1 MPSNYKTVINFRDG
15 IQVDTDDLISN
26 NGLVGIGSTIPRQ
39 QLDVRGN
46 VIVSEN
52 SEFNNVK
59 VTGITSFQNDVAVS
73 SGSSVGIGTSVP
85 EAAFQVGIG
94 TTGFTVDEQGNVTAV
109 EYFGSGANLTNIP
122 ASVWTNPGAGNTI
135 FTLKDVGI
143 GTEQPRGGADFGV
156 GYEILMDAESG
167 IGTFEGIVTKN
178 ITVLNQT
185 GAGQGNVEADV
196 GTFSTITVSNTA
208 TIDKLDG
215 NLIGLSTIVGTASS
229 ANTILVTDESTDNL
243 MYPVFVSGQVIGG
256 EIVTGFQTARAGSN
270 LRFDSSTGT
279 FSATSLTAAGGISI
293 GPGGIMT
300 ATTFSGTATTA
311 LNASIAYG
319 IGGDPDIQVDSVD
332 INGTAPTFLRGA
344 GVSTVGED
352 LRVGNFLGVGDTV
365 SAVGDAGGFIGTVR
379 VHNGDLILGGSISIG
394 GSLVGTVELGSTQNI
409 NVLNVG
415 AGLSVAGIS
424 TFQGTVTG
432 GADFNVTGT
441 VTAGELDATDSS
453 NIGGGQTIG
462 SGLVVGNTVAGS
474 DIRVLNGGGLII
486 GSGIT
491 MNGDI
496 TGADAITATGAISGG
511 NISGASIVG
520 TNLNIAG
527 ISTLGSANCSDLSI
541 AGGLNV
547 TGIGTISTGQIK
559 IDGLTG
565 VVSAVG
571 YRASGVST
579 FTDVLITGGQNTRM
593 FSQYVGVNTGV
604 RKITD
609 GVEIYRTQSELFM
622 DAYSQGIGI
631 GTTSGDRLMNS
642 KLYVGYGRNGNALL
656 DSVSIFE
663 SGSIGIGTTA
673 VEATSQGVEGVDI
686 YRNIRLFGNHT
697 GMGGTVGV
705 ATNVI
710 QVGFN
715 TTQPGGALDMR
726 SAGAP
731 LCLPVCEGNTDNSG
745 MSFFHSDGDHTGNI
759 WFSKHDMKLRVAM
772 GQGSANFIGM
782 VSETYGKTLNDWMA
796 IRGFKGPI
804 FESEQSKTNQT
815 PTFPVDEPVGWTTSN
830 MGYFSPTHQI
840 QVYCADDQWRSLVG
854 SATTGYE
861 IITVGNTAV
870 LNLVGVGSI
879 VLGSFS

>member
-143 GTEQPRGGADFGV
+143 GTEQPRDGADFGV
-156 GYEILMDAESG
+156 GFEILMDAESG

-185 GAGQGNVEADV
+185 GAGQGNVEAEV
-196 GTFSTITVSNTA
+196 GTFSTITATSNITGSLIGNADTA
-208 TIDKLDG
+208 TLAT
-215 NLIGLSTIVGTASS
+215 NSQGLTGTPDITVNS
-229 ANTILVTDESTDNL
+229 I
-243 MYPVFVSGQVIGG
+243 VSGG
-256 EIVTGFQTARAGSN
+256 
-270 LRFDSSTGT
+270 GT
-279 FSATSLTAAGGISI
+279 FSNLTEFDSIQVSGGITASN
-293 GPGGIMT
+293 GIIT
-300 ATTFSGTATTA
+300 ATTFSGTATTS
-311 LNASIAYG
+311 LNASIAYA

-352 LRVGNFLGVGDTV
+352 LRVGNFLGVGNTV

-394 GSLVGTVELGSTQNI
+394 GSLVGSVELGSTQNI

-474 DIRVLNGGGLII
+474 SIRVLNGGGLII

-496 TGADAITATGAISGG
+496 TGADGITATGDISGG
-511 NISGASIVG
+511 NISGANIVG
-520 TNLNIAG
+520 TNLNVAG
-527 ISTLGSANCSDLSI
+527 ISTLGSANCSNLSI

-547 TGIGTISTGQIK
+547 TGVGTISTGQIK

-579 FTDVLITGGQNTRM
+579 FTDLLITGGQNTRM

-686 YRNIRLFGNHT
+686 YRNIRLFGGHT

-726 SAGAP
+726 AAGAP

-745 MSFFHSDGDHTGNI
+745 MSFFHSDGDHIGNI

>member
-46 VIVSEN
+46 IIVSEN

-185 GAGQGNVEADV
+185 GAGQGNVEAEV
-196 GTFSTITVSNTA
+196 GTFSTITATSNITGSLIGNADTA
-208 TIDKLDG
+208 TLAT
-215 NLIGLSTIVGTASS
+215 NAQGLTDVPAIIVSS
-229 ANTILVTDESTDNL
+229 I
-243 MYPVFVSGQVIGG
+243 VSGG
-256 EIVTGFQTARAGSN
+256 
-270 LRFDSSTGT
+270 GT
-279 FSATSLTAAGGISI
+279 FSNLTEFESIQVSGGITASN
-293 GPGGIMT
+293 GIVT
-300 ATTFSGTATTA
+300 ATTFSGTATTS
-311 LNASIAYG
+311 LNAAIAYG

-453 NIGGGQTIG
+453 NIGGVKTIG

-491 MNGDI
+491 MNGSI
-496 TGADAITATGAISGG
+496 TGADGITATGAISGG
-511 NISGASIVG
+511 NISGANIVG
-520 TNLNIAG
+520 TNLNVAG
-527 ISTLGSANCSDLSI
+527 ISTLGSANCSNLSI

-579 FTDVLITGGQNTRM
+579 FTDLLISGGQNTRM

-642 KLYVGYGRNGNALL
+642 KFYVGYGRNGNALL

-726 SAGAP
+726 AAGQP
-731 LCLPVCEGNTDNSG
+731 LCLPVADGNTASSG
-745 MSFFHSDGDHTGNI
+745 GSYFHSDGDHIGNL
-759 WFSKHDMKLRVAM
+759 WFSKHDMKLKVAM
-772 GQGSANFIGM
+772 GQGSGNFIGLLT
-782 VSETYGKTLNDWMA
+782 ETFGKTLNDFVS

-804 FESEQSKTNQT
+804 FESELNKTAQT
-815 PTFPVDEPVGWTTSN
+815 PTVPVDEPVGWSTSN
-830 MGYFSPTHQI
+830 MGYFSPTHQL

>member
-46 VIVSEN
+46 IIVSEN

-185 GAGQGNVEADV
+185 GAGQGNVEAEV
-196 GTFSTITVSNTA
+196 GTFSTITATSNITGSLIGNADTA
-208 TIDKLDG
+208 TLAT
-215 NLIGLSTIVGTASS
+215 NAQGLTDVPDIIVSS
-229 ANTILVTDESTDNL
+229 I
-243 MYPVFVSGQVIGG
+243 VSGG
-256 EIVTGFQTARAGSN
+256 
-270 LRFDSSTGT
+270 GT
-279 FSATSLTAAGGISI
+279 FSNLTEFESIQVSGGITASN
-293 GPGGIMT
+293 GIIT
-300 ATTFSGTATTA
+300 ATTFSGTATTS
-311 LNASIAYG
+311 LNAAIAYG

-352 LRVGNFLGVGDTV
+352 LRVGNFLGVGNTI

-491 MNGDI
+491 MNGSI

-520 TNLNIAG
+520 TNLNVAG
-527 ISTLGSANCSDLSI
+527 ISTLGSANCSNLSI

-579 FTDVLITGGQNTRM
+579 FTDLLISGGQNTRM

-642 KLYVGYGRNGNALL
+642 KFYVGYGRNGNALL

>member
-46 VIVSEN
+46 VIVSEGA
-52 SEFNNVK
+52 EFNNVT
-59 VTGITSFQNDVAVS
+59 VTGITSFKNDVAVS
-73 SGSSVGIGTSVP
+73 SGSSVGIGTTVP

-122 ASVWTNPGAGNTI
+122 ASVWTNPGAGDTI

-143 GTEQPRGGADFGV
+143 GTDQPRGGADFAV
-156 GYEILMDAESG
+156 GYEIYMDAESG
-167 IGTFEGIVTKN
+167 IGTFEGLVTKN
-178 ITVLNQT
+178 ITVLNET
-185 GAGQGNVEADV
+185 GAGQGNINAEV
-196 GTFSTITVSNTA
+196 GTFSTIT
-208 TIDKLDG
+208 
-215 NLIGLSTIVGTASS
+215 ASS
-229 ANTILVTDESTDNL
+229 AFVGSLAGNADTATVATNAQGLTDVPAIVVSS
-243 MYPVFVSGQVIGG
+243 VVSGG
-256 EIVTGFQTARAGSN
+256 
-270 LRFDSSTGT
+270 GT
-279 FSATSLTAAGGISI
+279 FSNLTEFDSIQVSGGITASN
-293 GPGGIMT
+293 GIIT
-300 ATTFSGTATTA
+300 ATTFSGTATTS

-344 GVSTVGED
+344 GVSTVGEE
-352 LRVGNFLGVGDTV
+352 LRVGEFLGVGNTS
-365 SAVGDAGGFIGTVR
+365 SAVGDAAGFIGTVR

-394 GSLVGTVELGSTQNI
+394 GSLVGSVELGSTQNI

-462 SGLVVGNTVAGS
+462 SSLVVGNTVAGS
-474 DIRVLNGGGLII
+474 DIRVLNGGGLIL

-491 MNGDI
+491 MNGSI
-496 TGADAITATGAISGG
+496 TGADGITATGAISGG
-511 NISGASIVG
+511 NITGQNIVG
-520 TNLNIAG
+520 SNINIAG
-527 ISTLGSANCSDLSI
+527 ISTIGIAKASSLEI

-571 YRASGVST
+571 YRASGIST
-579 FTDVLITGGQNTRM
+579 FSDILVTSGQNTRI
-593 FSQYVGVNTGV
+593 FGQYIGVNTGN
-604 RKITD
+604 RRITD
-609 GVEIYRTQSELFM
+609 GVEIYSTQSELFM
-622 DAYSQGIGI
+622 DAYSQGVGI

-642 KLYVGYGRNGNALL
+642 KFYVGYGRNGNALL

-673 VEATSQGVEGVDI
+673 VAATSEGLENVDI
-686 YRNIRLFGNHT
+686 YRNIRLFGDHT
-697 GMGGTVGV
+697 GIGGTIGVG
-705 ATNVI
+705 TNTI
-710 QVGFN
+710 QIGFN

-726 SAGAP
+726 SAGQP
-731 LCLPVCEGNTDNSG
+731 LCLPVADGNTASSG
-745 MSFFHSDGDHTGNI
+745 GSYFHSEGDHVGNL
-759 WFSKHDMKLRVAM
+759 WFSKHDMKLKIAM
-772 GQGSANFIGM
+772 GQGSGNFIGLLT
-782 VSETYGKTLNDWMA
+782 ETFGKTLNDFVS

-804 FESEQSKTNQT
+804 FESEVNKTAQT
-815 PTFPVDEPVGWTTSN
+815 PTVPVDEPVGWSTSN
-830 MGYFSPTHQI
+830 MGYFSPTHQL

-879 VLGSFS
+879 VLGTFT

>member
-85 EAAFQVGIG
+85 EAAFQVGVG
-94 TTGFTVDEQGNVTAV
+94 TTGFTVSETGVVNAV
-109 EYFGSGANLTNIP
+109 EYYGSGANLTNIP

-156 GYEILMDAESG
+156 GFEILMDAESG

-185 GAGQGNVEADV
+185 GAGQGNVEAEV
-196 GTFSTITVSNTA
+196 GTFSTITATSNITGSLIGNADTA
-208 TIDKLDG
+208 TLAT
-215 NLIGLSTIVGTASS
+215 NSQGLTGTPDITVNS
-229 ANTILVTDESTDNL
+229 I
-243 MYPVFVSGQVIGG
+243 VSGG
-256 EIVTGFQTARAGSN
+256 
-270 LRFDSSTGT
+270 GT
-279 FSATSLTAAGGISI
+279 FSNLTEFDAIQVSGGITASN
-293 GPGGIMT
+293 GIIT
-300 ATTFSGTATTA
+300 ATTFSGTATTS
-311 LNASIAYG
+311 LNASIAYA

-352 LRVGNFLGVGDTV
+352 LRVGNFLGVGNTV

-491 MNGDI
+491 MNGSI
-496 TGADAITATGAISGG
+496 TGADAITASGAISGG
-511 NISGASIVG
+511 NISGANIVG
-520 TNLNIAG
+520 TNLNVAG
-527 ISTLGSANCSDLSI
+527 ISTLGSANCSNLSI

-579 FTDVLITGGQNTRM
+579 FTDLLITGGQNTRM

-673 VEATSQGVEGVDI
+673 VEATNQGVENVDI
-686 YRNIRLFGNHT
+686 YRNIRLFGDHT
-697 GMGGTVGV
+697 GMGGTAGV
-705 ATNVI
+705 TTNTI
-710 QVGFN
+710 QIGFN

-726 SAGAP
+726 AAGQP
-731 LCLPVCEGNTDNSG
+731 LCLPVAEGNTASSG
-745 MSFFHSDGDHTGNI
+745 GSYFHSDGDHIGNL
-759 WFSKHDMKLRVAM
+759 WFSKHDMKLKVAM
-772 GQGSANFIGM
+772 GQGSGNFIGLLT
-782 VSETYGKTLNDWMA
+782 ETFGKTLNDFVS

-804 FESEQSKTNQT
+804 FESELSKTQQT
-815 PTFPVDEPVGWTTSN
+815 PTVPVDEPVGWSTSN
-830 MGYFSPTHQI
+830 MGYFSPTHQL

>member
-1 MPSNYKTVINFRDG
+1 MPSNYKSVINFRDG

-46 VIVSEN
+46 VIVSEGA
-52 SEFNNVK
+52 EFNNVT
-59 VTGITSFQNDVAVS
+59 VTGITSFKNDVAVS
-73 SGSSVGIGTSVP
+73 SGSSVGIGTTVP

-122 ASVWTNPGAGNTI
+122 ASVWTNPGAGDTI

-143 GTEQPRGGADFGV
+143 GTDQPRGGADFAV
-156 GYEILMDAESG
+156 GYEIYMDAESG
-167 IGTFEGIVTKN
+167 IGTFEGLVTKN
-178 ITVLNQT
+178 ITVLNET
-185 GAGQGNVEADV
+185 GAGQGNINAEV
-196 GTFSTITVSNTA
+196 GTFSTIT
-208 TIDKLDG
+208 
-215 NLIGLSTIVGTASS
+215 ASS
-229 ANTILVTDESTDNL
+229 AFVGSLAGNADTATVATNAQGLTDVPAIVVSS
-243 MYPVFVSGQVIGG
+243 VVSGG
-256 EIVTGFQTARAGSN
+256 
-270 LRFDSSTGT
+270 GT
-279 FSATSLTAAGGISI
+279 FSNLTEFDSIQVSGGITASN
-293 GPGGIMT
+293 GIIT
-300 ATTFSGTATTA
+300 ATTFSGTATTS

-352 LRVGNFLGVGDTV
+352 LRVGNFIGVGNTV

-462 SGLVVGNTVAGS
+462 SSLVVGNTVAGS
-474 DIRVLNGGGLII
+474 DIRVLNGGGLIL

-491 MNGDI
+491 MNGSI
-496 TGADAITATGAISGG
+496 TGADGITATGAISGG
-511 NISGASIVG
+511 NITGQNIVG
-520 TNLNIAG
+520 SNINIAG
-527 ISTLGSANCSDLSI
+527 ISTIGIAKASSLEI

-571 YRASGVST
+571 YRASGIST
-579 FTDVLITGGQNTRM
+579 FSDILVTSGQNTRI
-593 FSQYVGVNTGV
+593 FGQYIGVNTGN
-604 RKITD
+604 RRITD
-609 GVEIYRTQSELFM
+609 GVEIYSTQSELFM
-622 DAYSQGIGI
+622 DAYSQGVGI

-642 KLYVGYGRNGNALL
+642 KFYVGYGRNGNALL

-673 VEATSQGVEGVDI
+673 VAATSEGLENVDI
-686 YRNIRLFGNHT
+686 YRNIRLFGDHT
-697 GMGGTVGV
+697 GIGGTIGVG
-705 ATNVI
+705 TNTI
-710 QVGFN
+710 QIGFN

-726 SAGAP
+726 SAGQP
-731 LCLPVCEGNTDNSG
+731 LCLPVADGNTASSG
-745 MSFFHSDGDHTGNI
+745 GSYFHSEGDHVGNL
-759 WFSKHDMKLRVAM
+759 WFSKHDMKLKIAM
-772 GQGSANFIGM
+772 GQGSGNFIGLLT
-782 VSETYGKTLNDWMA
+782 ETFGKTLNDFVS

-804 FESEQSKTNQT
+804 FESEVNKTAQT
-815 PTFPVDEPVGWTTSN
+815 PTVPVDEPVGWSTSN
-830 MGYFSPTHQI
+830 MGYFSPTHQL

-879 VLGSFS
+879 VLGTFT

>member
-46 VIVSEN
+46 VIVSEGA
-52 SEFNNVK
+52 EFNNVT
-59 VTGITSFQNDVAVS
+59 VTGISSFKNDIAVS
-73 SGSSVGIGTSVP
+73 SGSSVGIGTTVP

-122 ASVWTNPGAGNTI
+122 ASVWTNPGAGDTI

-143 GTEQPRGGADFGV
+143 GTDQPRGGADFAV
-156 GYEILMDAESG
+156 GYEIYMDAESG
-167 IGTFEGIVTKN
+167 IGTFEGLVTKN
-178 ITVLNQT
+178 ITVLNET
-185 GAGQGNVEADV
+185 GAGQGNINAEV
-196 GTFSTITVSNTA
+196 GTFSTIT
-208 TIDKLDG
+208 
-215 NLIGLSTIVGTASS
+215 ASS
-229 ANTILVTDESTDNL
+229 AFVGSLAGNADSATVATNAQGLTDVPAIVVSS
-243 MYPVFVSGQVIGG
+243 VVSGG
-256 EIVTGFQTARAGSN
+256 
-270 LRFDSSTGT
+270 GT
-279 FSATSLTAAGGISI
+279 FSNLTEFDAIQVSGGITASN
-293 GPGGIMT
+293 GIIT
-300 ATTFSGTATTA
+300 ATTFSGTATTS

-344 GVSTVGED
+344 GVSTVGEE
-352 LRVGNFLGVGDTV
+352 LRVGEFLGVGNTS
-365 SAVGDAGGFIGTVR
+365 SAVGDAAGFIGTAR

-394 GSLVGTVELGSTQNI
+394 GSLVGSVELGSTQNI

-474 DIRVLNGGGLII
+474 DIRVLNGGGLIL

-491 MNGDI
+491 MNGSI
-496 TGADAITATGAISGG
+496 TGADGITATGAISGG
-511 NISGASIVG
+511 NITGQNIVG
-520 TNLNIAG
+520 SNINIAG
-527 ISTLGSANCSDLSI
+527 ISTIGIAKASSLEI

-571 YRASGVST
+571 YRASGIST
-579 FTDVLITGGQNTRM
+579 FSDILVTSGQNTRI
-593 FSQYVGVNTGV
+593 FGQYIGVNTGN
-604 RKITD
+604 RRITD
-609 GVEIYRTQSELFM
+609 GVEIYSTQSELFM
-622 DAYSQGIGI
+622 DAYSQGVGI

-642 KLYVGYGRNGNALL
+642 KFYVGYGRNGNALL

-673 VEATSQGVEGVDI
+673 VAATSEGLENVDI
-686 YRNIRLFGNHT
+686 YRNIRLFGDHT
-697 GMGGTVGV
+697 GIGGTIGVG
-705 ATNVI
+705 TNTI
-710 QVGFN
+710 QIGFN

-726 SAGAP
+726 SAGQP
-731 LCLPVCEGNTDNSG
+731 LCLPVAEGNTASSG
-745 MSFFHSDGDHTGNI
+745 GSYFHSEGDHVGNL
-759 WFSKHDMKLRVAM
+759 WFSKHDMKLKIAM
-772 GQGSANFIGM
+772 GQGSGNFIGLLT
-782 VSETYGKTLNDWMA
+782 ETFGKTLNDFVS

-804 FESEQSKTNQT
+804 FESEVNKTAQT
-815 PTFPVDEPVGWTTSN
+815 PTVPVDEPVGWSTSN
-830 MGYFSPTHQI
+830 MGYFSPTHQL

-879 VLGSFS
+879 VLGTFT

>member
-85 EAAFQVGIG
+85 EAAFQVGVG
-94 TTGFTVDEQGNVTAV
+94 TTGFTVSETGVVNAV
-109 EYFGSGANLTNIP
+109 EYYGSGANLTNIP

-156 GYEILMDAESG
+156 GFEILMDAESG

-185 GAGQGNVEADV
+185 GAGQGNVEAEV
-196 GTFSTITVSNTA
+196 GTFSTITATSNITGSLIGNADTA
-208 TIDKLDG
+208 TLAT
-215 NLIGLSTIVGTASS
+215 NSQGLTGTPDITVNS
-229 ANTILVTDESTDNL
+229 I
-243 MYPVFVSGQVIGG
+243 VSGG
-256 EIVTGFQTARAGSN
+256 
-270 LRFDSSTGT
+270 GT
-279 FSATSLTAAGGISI
+279 FSNLTEFNAIQVSGGITASN
-293 GPGGIMT
+293 GIIT
-300 ATTFSGTATTA
+300 ATTFSGTATTS
-311 LNASIAYG
+311 LNASIAYA

-352 LRVGNFLGVGDTV
+352 LRVGNFLGVGNTI

-496 TGADAITATGAISGG
+496 TGADAITATGDISGG

-527 ISTLGSANCSDLSI
+527 ISTLGSANCSNLSI

-579 FTDVLITGGQNTRM
+579 FTDLLITGGQNTRM

-726 SAGAP
+726 AAGAP

-745 MSFFHSDGDHTGNI
+745 MSFFHSDGDHIGNI

-772 GQGSANFIGM
+772 GQGSGNFIGM

>member
-1 MPSNYKTVINFRDG
+1 MPSNYKSVINFRDG

-46 VIVSEN
+46 VIVSEGA
-52 SEFNNVK
+52 EFNNVT
-59 VTGITSFQNDVAVS
+59 VTGITSFKNDVAVS
-73 SGSSVGIGTSVP
+73 SGSSVGIGTTVP

-122 ASVWTNPGAGNTI
+122 ASVWTNPGAGDTI

-143 GTEQPRGGADFGV
+143 GTDQPRGGADFAV
-156 GYEILMDAESG
+156 GYEIYMDAESG
-167 IGTFEGIVTKN
+167 IGTFEGLVTKN
-178 ITVLNQT
+178 ITVLNET
-185 GAGQGNVEADV
+185 GAGQGNINAEV
-196 GTFSTITVSNTA
+196 GTFSTIT
-208 TIDKLDG
+208 
-215 NLIGLSTIVGTASS
+215 ASS
-229 ANTILVTDESTDNL
+229 AFVGSLAGNADTATVATNAQGLTDVPAIVVSS
-243 MYPVFVSGQVIGG
+243 VVSGG
-256 EIVTGFQTARAGSN
+256 
-270 LRFDSSTGT
+270 GT
-279 FSATSLTAAGGISI
+279 FSNLTEFDSIQVSGGITASN
-293 GPGGIMT
+293 GIIT
-300 ATTFSGTATTA
+300 ATTFSGTATTS

-352 LRVGNFLGVGDTV
+352 LRVGNFIGVGNTV

-394 GSLVGTVELGSTQNI
+394 GSLVGSVELGSTQNI

-491 MNGDI
+491 MNGNI
-496 TGADAITATGAISGG
+496 TGADGITATGAISGG
-511 NISGASIVG
+511 NISGANIVG
-520 TNLNIAG
+520 SNLNVAG
-527 ISTLGSANCSDLSI
+527 ISTIGIAKASSLEI

-571 YRASGVST
+571 YRASGIST
-579 FTDVLITGGQNTRM
+579 FSDILVTSGQNTRI
-593 FSQYVGVNTGV
+593 FGQYIGVNTGN
-604 RKITD
+604 RRITD
-609 GVEIYRTQSELFM
+609 GVEIYSTQSELFM
-622 DAYSQGIGI
+622 DAYSQGVGI

-642 KLYVGYGRNGNALL
+642 KFYVGYGRNGNALL

-673 VEATSQGVEGVDI
+673 VAATSEGLENVDI
-686 YRNIRLFGNHT
+686 YRNIRLFGDHT
-697 GMGGTVGV
+697 GIGGTIGVG
-705 ATNVI
+705 TNTI
-710 QVGFN
+710 QIGFN

-726 SAGAP
+726 SAGQP
-731 LCLPVCEGNTDNSG
+731 LCLPVADGNTASSG
-745 MSFFHSDGDHTGNI
+745 GSYFHSEGDHVGNL
-759 WFSKHDMKLRVAM
+759 WFSKHDMKLKIAM
-772 GQGSANFIGM
+772 GQGSGNFIGLLT
-782 VSETYGKTLNDWMA
+782 ETFGKTLNDFVS

-804 FESEQSKTNQT
+804 FESEVNKTAQT
-815 PTFPVDEPVGWTTSN
+815 PTVPVDEPVGWSTSN
-830 MGYFSPTHQI
+830 MGYFSPTHQL

-879 VLGSFS
+879 VLGTFT

>member
-1 MPSNYKTVINFRDG
+1 MPSNYKSVINFRDG

-46 VIVSEN
+46 VIVSEGA
-52 SEFNNVK
+52 EFNNVT
-59 VTGITSFQNDVAVS
+59 VTGITSFKNDVAVS
-73 SGSSVGIGTSVP
+73 SGSSVGIGTTVP

-122 ASVWTNPGAGNTI
+122 ASVWTNPGAGDTI

-143 GTEQPRGGADFGV
+143 GTDQPRGGADFAV
-156 GYEILMDAESG
+156 GYEIYMDAESG
-167 IGTFEGIVTKN
+167 IGTFEGLVTKN
-178 ITVLNQT
+178 ITVLNET
-185 GAGQGNVEADV
+185 GAGQGNINAEV
-196 GTFSTITVSNTA
+196 GTFSTIT
-208 TIDKLDG
+208 
-215 NLIGLSTIVGTASS
+215 ASS
-229 ANTILVTDESTDNL
+229 AFVGSLAGNADTATVATNAQGLTDVPAIVVSS
-243 MYPVFVSGQVIGG
+243 VVSGG
-256 EIVTGFQTARAGSN
+256 
-270 LRFDSSTGT
+270 GT
-279 FSATSLTAAGGISI
+279 FSNLTEFDSIQVSGGITASN
-293 GPGGIMT
+293 GIIT
-300 ATTFSGTATTA
+300 ATTFSGTATTS

-344 GVSTVGED
+344 GVSTVGEE
-352 LRVGNFLGVGDTV
+352 LRVGEFLGVGNTS
-365 SAVGDAGGFIGTVR
+365 SAVGDAAGFIGTVR

-491 MNGDI
+491 MNGSI
-496 TGADAITATGAISGG
+496 TGADGITATGAISGG
-511 NISGASIVG
+511 NISGANIVG
-520 TNLNIAG
+520 TNLNVAG
-527 ISTLGSANCSDLSI
+527 ISTIGIAKASSLEI

-571 YRASGVST
+571 YRASGIST
-579 FTDVLITGGQNTRM
+579 FSDILVTSGQNTRI
-593 FSQYVGVNTGV
+593 FGQYIGVNTGN
-604 RKITD
+604 RRITD
-609 GVEIYRTQSELFM
+609 GVEIYSTQSELFM
-622 DAYSQGIGI
+622 DAYSQGVGI

-642 KLYVGYGRNGNALL
+642 KFYVGYGRNGNALL

-673 VEATSQGVEGVDI
+673 VAATSEGLENVDI
-686 YRNIRLFGNHT
+686 YRNIRLFGDHT
-697 GMGGTVGV
+697 GIGGTIGVG
-705 ATNVI
+705 TNTI
-710 QVGFN
+710 QIGFN

-726 SAGAP
+726 SAGQP
-731 LCLPVCEGNTDNSG
+731 LCLPVADGNTASSG
-745 MSFFHSDGDHTGNI
+745 GSYFHSEGDHVGNL
-759 WFSKHDMKLRVAM
+759 WFSKHDMKLKIAM
-772 GQGSANFIGM
+772 GQGSGNFIGLLT
-782 VSETYGKTLNDWMA
+782 ETFGKTLNDFVS

-804 FESEQSKTNQT
+804 FESEVNKTAQT
-815 PTFPVDEPVGWTTSN
+815 PTVPVDEPVGWSTSN
-830 MGYFSPTHQI
+830 MGYFSPTHQL

-879 VLGSFS
+879 VLGTFT

>member
-1 MPSNYKTVINFRDG
+1 MPSNYKSVINFRDG

-46 VIVSEN
+46 VIVSEGA
-52 SEFNNVK
+52 EFNNVT
-59 VTGITSFQNDVAVS
+59 VTGITSFKNDVAVS
-73 SGSSVGIGTSVP
+73 SGSSVGIGTTVP

-122 ASVWTNPGAGNTI
+122 ASVWTNPGAGDTI

-143 GTEQPRGGADFGV
+143 GTEQPRGGSDFAV
-156 GYEILMDAESG
+156 GYEIYMDAESG
-167 IGTFEGIVTKN
+167 IGTFEGLVTKN

-185 GAGQGNVEADV
+185 GAGQGNINADV
-196 GTFSTITVSNTA
+196 GTFSTIT
-208 TIDKLDG
+208 
-215 NLIGLSTIVGTASS
+215 ASS
-229 ANTILVTDESTDNL
+229 AIVGSLAGNADTATVATNAQGLTDVPAIIVSS
-243 MYPVFVSGQVIGG
+243 VVSGG
-256 EIVTGFQTARAGSN
+256 
-270 LRFDSSTGT
+270 GT
-279 FSATSLTAAGGISI
+279 FSNLTEFESIQVSGGITASN
-293 GPGGIMT
+293 GIVT
-300 ATTFSGTATTA
+300 ATTFSGTATTS
-311 LNASIAYG
+311 LNAAIAYG

-352 LRVGNFLGVGDTV
+352 LRVGNFIGVGNTV

-474 DIRVLNGGGLII
+474 DIRVLNGGGLIL

-491 MNGDI
+491 MNGSI
-496 TGADAITATGAISGG
+496 TGADGITATGAISGG
-511 NISGASIVG
+511 NITGQNIVG
-520 TNLNIAG
+520 SNINIAG
-527 ISTLGSANCSDLSI
+527 ISTIGIAKASSLEI

-571 YRASGVST
+571 YRASGIST
-579 FTDVLITGGQNTRM
+579 FSDILVTSGQNTRI
-593 FSQYVGVNTGV
+593 FGQYIGVNTGN
-604 RKITD
+604 RRITD
-609 GVEIYRTQSELFM
+609 GVEIYSTQSELFM
-622 DAYSQGIGI
+622 DAYSQGVGI

-642 KLYVGYGRNGNALL
+642 KFYVGYGRNGNALL

-673 VEATSQGVEGVDI
+673 VAATSEGLENVDI
-686 YRNIRLFGNHT
+686 YRNIRLFGDHT
-697 GMGGTVGV
+697 GIGGTIGVG
-705 ATNVI
+705 TNTI
-710 QVGFN
+710 QIGFN

-726 SAGAP
+726 SAGQP
-731 LCLPVCEGNTDNSG
+731 LCLPVAEGNTASSG
-745 MSFFHSDGDHTGNI
+745 GSYFHSEGDHVGNL
-759 WFSKHDMKLRVAM
+759 WFSKHDMKLKIAM
-772 GQGSANFIGM
+772 GQGSGNFIGLLT
-782 VSETYGKTLNDWMA
+782 ETFGKTLNDFVS

-804 FESEQSKTNQT
+804 FESEVNKTAQT
-815 PTFPVDEPVGWTTSN
+815 PTVPVDEPVGWSTSN
-830 MGYFSPTHQI
+830 MGYFSPTHQL

-879 VLGSFS
+879 VLGTFT

>member
-46 VIVSEN
+46 IIVSEN

-143 GTEQPRGGADFGV
+143 GTEQPRNGADFGV

-185 GAGQGNVEADV
+185 GAGQGNVEAEV
-196 GTFSTITVSNTA
+196 GTFSTITATSNITGSLIGNADTA
-208 TIDKLDG
+208 TLAT
-215 NLIGLSTIVGTASS
+215 NAQGLTDVPAIIVSS
-229 ANTILVTDESTDNL
+229 I
-243 MYPVFVSGQVIGG
+243 VSGG
-256 EIVTGFQTARAGSN
+256 
-270 LRFDSSTGT
+270 GT
-279 FSATSLTAAGGISI
+279 FSNLTEFESIQVSGGITASN
-293 GPGGIMT
+293 GIVT
-300 ATTFSGTATTA
+300 ATTFSGTATTS

-352 LRVGNFLGVGDTV
+352 LRVGNFLGVGNTI

-491 MNGDI
+491 MNGSI

-511 NISGASIVG
+511 NITGASIVG
-520 TNLNIAG
+520 TNLNVAG
-527 ISTLGSANCSDLSI
+527 ISTLGSANCSNLSI

-579 FTDVLITGGQNTRM
+579 FTDLLISGGQNTRM

-642 KLYVGYGRNGNALL
+642 KFYVGYGRNGNALL

-745 MSFFHSDGDHTGNI
+745 MSFFHSDGDHIGNL
-759 WFSKHDMKLRVAM
+759 WFSKHDMKLKVAM
-772 GQGSANFIGM
+772 GQGSGNFIGLLT
-782 VSETYGKTLNDWMA
+782 ETFGKTLNDFVS

-804 FESEQSKTNQT
+804 FESELNKTAQT
-815 PTFPVDEPVGWTTSN
+815 PTVPVDEPVGWSTSN
-830 MGYFSPTHQI
+830 MGYFSPTHQL